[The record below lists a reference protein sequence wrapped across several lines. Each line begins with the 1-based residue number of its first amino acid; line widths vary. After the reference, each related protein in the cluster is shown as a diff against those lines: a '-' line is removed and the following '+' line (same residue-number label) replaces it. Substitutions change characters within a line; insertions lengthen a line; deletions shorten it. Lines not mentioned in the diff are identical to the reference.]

1 MFLNIY
7 GEIQADLSFSVRNS
21 AIDPTRKLPIAL
33 RLYAVGPY
41 QQCVGNQL
49 LLSTS
54 KATVSKIIAEVT
66 TILERKIYQNWI
78 KFPNTNKEKNK
89 PEKWFFH
96 KYGFHRVI
104 GVIDGNT
111 LFKTKELIFH
121 KAKIQLGGVARYN

>member
-89 PEKWFFH
+89 PEK
-96 KYGFHRVI
+96 
-104 GVIDGNT
+104 
-111 LFKTKELIFH
+111 
-121 KAKIQLGGVARYN
+121 